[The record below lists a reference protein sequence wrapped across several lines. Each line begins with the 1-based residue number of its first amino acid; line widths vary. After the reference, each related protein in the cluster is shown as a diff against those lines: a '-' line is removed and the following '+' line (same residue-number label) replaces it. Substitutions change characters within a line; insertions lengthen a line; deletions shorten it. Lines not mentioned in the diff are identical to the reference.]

1 MSLNYIRVLKNILK
15 LDYGPLKTPVILLC
29 CEWMKREDN
38 RGNPTYIRD
47 DAGFLVVNFRHKLPQ
62 MSDSFIF
69 PSQATQV
76 IFSKDQSRPGWKVVL
91 RKEPRARR
99 HVLDTADVLIST
111 SNEAGA
117 LSAPTEVP
125 APPPEP
131 CLVGAIELFVA
142 DHLLAS
148 ANY

>member
-1 MSLNYIRVLKNILK
+1 MF
-15 LDYGPLKTPVILLC
+15 DP
-29 CEWMKREDN
+29 
-38 RGNPTYIRD
+38 
-47 DAGFLVVNFRHKLPQ
+47 
-62 MSDSFIF
+62 FIF

-76 IFSKDQSRPGWKVVL
+76 FFSEDRSRPDWKVVL